1 MAIVQIS
8 QITARKGLQ
17 VDLPQLAGAEFG
29 WSVDERRLFIG
40 NGTLAEGA
48 PAIGNTEILT
58 EYTPLPFISKSVE
71 LLDNTVSATTAFALS
86 ANALIFS
93 YAIIR
98 GATYRAGTFK
108 FVNGAAAD
116 DSYIENASTG
126 IVLSAISVSGQIQI
140 QYTSTATGS
149 NATLTYTINVS
160 A

>member
-17 VDLPQLAGAEFG
+17 ANLPQLAGGELG
-29 WSVDERRLFIG
+29 WSTDERRLFIG

-58 EYTPLPFISKSVE
+58 EYSNLPFASKSVG
-71 LLDNTVSATTAFALS
+71 LLDNTASATTAFTVTG
-86 ANALIFS
+86 NALIIS

-98 GATYRAGTFK
+98 GATYRTGILK
-108 FVNGAAAD
+108 VVNGAAID

-126 IVLSAISVSGQIQI
+126 ITLSAVSMSGQIQV

-149 NATLTYTINVS
+149 NATLTYTTNML